1 MNKLAVFSLLIAQV
15 ALAINWYAISAVYS
29 AISVDLKLDVSGLG
43 LITSAF
49 IASIGLF
56 QVPAGILAA
65 KVGPRKVAI
74 WGTIVASLASAL
86 TGFAPNLFVI
96 AALRF
101 VSGIGMAAIPACVMM
116 LAARLFRKGSEGL
129 SIGLADGAYAVG
141 GIIALSSW
149 TVLSGFVGWRA
160 SLLIGGVL
168 ELAIVPMLFWAL
180 PVDQIQNDFNVRIPD
195 IRRILFDKRLLIV
208 GIALLALEIGWTTNG
223 YFMVFYLEDHLNISP
238 LIAGLIGSLT
248 LLTGVI
254 FSPLVGRIND
264 RISKPQRLMFV
275 TGIICAVGLVAT
287 SFNSVNGAI
296 VSTILV
302 GSSNAGGFAVG
313 FIVARET
320 AKHQREYEA
329 LGMSW
334 VSTVSFIGSFWIP
347 GLFSSIALQFG
358 YSAAWV
364 VVALLTVVLTFPVIS
379 FWPKPQDTSVRI

>member
-1 MNKLAVFSLLIAQV
+1 M
-15 ALAINWYAISAVYS
+15 
-29 AISVDLKLDVSGLG
+29 
-43 LITSAF
+43 
-49 IASIGLF
+49 
-56 QVPAGILAA
+56 
-65 KVGPRKVAI
+65 
-74 WGTIVASLASAL
+74 
-86 TGFAPNLFVI
+86 
-96 AALRF
+96 
-101 VSGIGMAAIPACVMM
+101 
-116 LAARLFRKGSEGL
+116 
-129 SIGLADGAYAVG
+129 
-141 GIIALSSW
+141 
-149 TVLSGFVGWRA
+149 
-160 SLLIGGVL
+160 IGGVL

-302 GSSNAGGFAVG
+302 GISNAGGFAVG

-329 LGMSW
+329 WECRGLARSRLSALSGSRTLLINSFAIWLFCGMGRRC
-334 VSTVSFIGSFWIP
+334 VVNRGNH
-347 GLFSSIALQFG
+347 FSCD
-358 YSAAWV
+358 
-364 VVALLTVVLTFPVIS
+364 S

>member
-1 MNKLAVFSLLIAQV
+1 MNKPAVFSLLIAQV

-65 KVGPRKVAI
+65 KIGPRKVAI
-74 WGTIVASLASAL
+74 WGTIVASVASAL
-86 TGFAPNLFVI
+86 TSFAPNLFVI
-96 AALRF
+96 TTLRF
-101 VSGIGMAAIPACVMM
+101 VSGIGMAAVPASVMM

-149 TVLSGFVGWRA
+149 TVLSGFEGWRV
-160 SLLIGGVL
+160 SLVMGGLL

-180 PVDQIQNDFNVRIPD
+180 PVDQIQNDFDVRIPD

-223 YFMVFYLEDHLNISP
+223 YFMVFYLEDHLSVSP
-238 LIAGLIGSLT
+238 LVAGLIGSLT

-264 RISKPQRLMFV
+264 RISNKPQRIMFV

-287 SFNSVNGAI
+287 SPQFLSDLLM
-296 VSTILV
+296 LV
-302 GSSNAGGFAVG
+302 DSQWGLLLQEKLQNTNASMKLWACRG
-313 FIVARET
+313 
-320 AKHQREYEA
+320 
-329 LGMSW
+329 
-334 VSTVSFIGSFWIP
+334 
-347 GLFSSIALQFG
+347 
-358 YSAAWV
+358 
-364 VVALLTVVLTFPVIS
+364 
-379 FWPKPQDTSVRI
+379 

>member
-1 MNKLAVFSLLIAQV
+1 V
-15 ALAINWYAISAVYS
+15 
-29 AISVDLKLDVSGLG
+29 
-43 LITSAF
+43 
-49 IASIGLF
+49 
-56 QVPAGILAA
+56 
-65 KVGPRKVAI
+65 
-74 WGTIVASLASAL
+74 
-86 TGFAPNLFVI
+86 
-96 AALRF
+96 ALRF
-101 VSGIGMAAIPACVMM
+101 VSGIGMAAIPASIMM

-149 TVLSGFVGWRA
+149 TVLSGLVGWRT
-160 SLLIGGVL
+160 SLTIGGLL
-168 ELAIVPMLFWAL
+168 ELAIVPMLFWVL
-180 PVDQIQNDFNVRIPD
+180 PVDQIQNDFNVRFPD

-223 YFMVFYLEDHLNISP
+223 YFMVFYLEDHFNIVP

-264 RISKPQRLMFV
+264 RISKPQRLMFA
-275 TGIICAVGLVAT
+275 TGIICALGLVAT

-313 FIVARET
+313 FIVARES

-364 VVALLTVVLTFPVIS
+364 AVALLTVVLTFPVIS
-379 FWPKPQDTSVRI
+379 MWPKPQDTPAIS